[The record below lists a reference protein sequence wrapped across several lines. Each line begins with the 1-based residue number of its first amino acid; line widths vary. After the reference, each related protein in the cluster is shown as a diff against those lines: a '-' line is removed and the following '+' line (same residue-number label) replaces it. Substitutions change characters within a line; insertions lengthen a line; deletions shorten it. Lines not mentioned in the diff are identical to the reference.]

1 MPPVKKRTSRKN
13 PVKTN
18 KSAKASAAVLP
29 VWNLSDLVPAPAARH
44 IAARLAAAAKKAAA
58 FQLKYENKTAKLSAA
73 AFARA
78 FADYESICEDLG
90 RLGSYVSLDRQTKL
104 DDAAAG
110 QLYQSAS
117 ETINDIS
124 AHLVFFRLEINRL
137 PDATVKAW
145 LKHKDVARYRPVLMQ
160 IRAFR
165 PYQLADDVEKILHD
179 RDVTGAAAWMRMF
192 DETSA
197 RLRFSFRGKE
207 LTETE
212 IFHHL
217 LSHDAAAR
225 REAHMSIGRVM
236 QENAGTFG
244 LILNTLAKEKEVDER
259 QRGFKSITA
268 SRNLDNQVE
277 DEVVEALTKAVRQS
291 HKRLS
296 HRYYRLKA
304 KWLGKA
310 QLDIWDRNAPLPF
323 AAKRNISW
331 PQAQKIVL
339 DAYGAFHPQ
348 MARVGARFFENGWID
363 ARPRAGK
370 DSGAFSASTVPAV
383 HPYILM
389 NFKGGLD
396 DVMTLAHELGH
407 GVHQVL
413 AADQGYFMAD
423 TPLTLAE
430 TASVFGEMLV
440 FQSLLASETDPVARR
455 ALLARKVED
464 MLNTV
469 VRQIAFHDFEY
480 AFHTQRKKGELTPQQ
495 TGDIWMRIMRESLG
509 PAFRFDEN
517 YRYFWAYISHF
528 YHAPFY
534 VYAYAFGDCLVNALY
549 MAYRDS
555 EKRGESGF
563 ADKYIAL
570 LAAGGTKHHRDLLRP
585 FGLDAADPAFWRRG
599 LALIE
604 SFIDQLESGENAVTL
619 GSKRVRRDKIT
630 SKARG
635 RTKS

>member
-1 MPPVKKRTSRKN
+1 MPAAKSR
-13 PVKTN
+13 
-18 KSAKASAAVLP
+18 KSAKTPAKTTSSTKPAATLLP
-29 VWNLSDLVPAPAARH
+29 VWDLSDLVAVPAARH
-44 IAARLAAAAKKAAA
+44 LAAGLAQAEKRAAA
-58 FQLKYENKTAKLSAA
+58 FRKKYENKTSRLSAA
-73 AFARA
+73 AFGKA
-78 FADYESICEDLG
+78 FAEYESLCEMLG
-90 RLGSYVSLDRQTKL
+90 RLGSYVSLDRQTRL

-110 QLYQSAS
+110 QRYQSVSEAAS
-117 ETINDIS
+117 DIS
-124 AHLVFFRLEINRL
+124 AQLVFFRLEINHVSDRVM
-137 PDATVKAW
+137 AGW
-145 LKHKDVARYRPVLMQ
+145 MRHKDVARYKPVLTQ

-165 PYQLADDVEKILHD
+165 PYQLSDEVEKILHD

-197 RLRFSFRGKE
+197 RLRFPFRGKQ

-217 LSHDAAAR
+217 LSGDAKTR
-225 REAHMSIGRVM
+225 RDAHRAIGGVLK
-236 QENAGTFG
+236 ENAGTFG

-259 QRGFKSITA
+259 QRGFKTATA

-277 DEVVEALTKAVRQS
+277 DAVVEALTKAVRQS

-296 HRYYRLKA
+296 HRYYKLKA
-304 KWLGKA
+304 KWMGKSV
-310 QLDIWDRNAPLPF
+310 LDIWDRNAPLPF
-323 AAKRNISW
+323 AAKKTISW
-331 PQAQKIVL
+331 PQAQQIVMK
-339 DAYGAFHPQ
+339 AYGGFHPQ
-348 MARVGARFFENGWID
+348 LAETAQRFFDGGWID

-370 DSGAFSASTVPAV
+370 DSGAFSASTVPSV

-413 AADQGYFMAD
+413 AAKQGYFMAD

-440 FQSLLASETDPVARR
+440 FQSLLAAETDASARR

-469 VRQIAFHDFEY
+469 VRQVAFHDFELE
-480 AFHTQRKKGELTPQQ
+480 FHRRRKAGELTPEE
-495 TGDIWMRIMRESLG
+495 TGEIWLRVMRESLG
-509 PAFRFDEN
+509 LAFRFDDN

-549 MAYRDS
+549 MAYLDS
-555 EKRGESGF
+555 EKKGDAGF
-563 ADKYIAL
+563 ADKYIGL
-570 LAAGGTKHHRDLLRP
+570 LSAGGTQHHSALLRP

-604 SFIDQLESGENAVTL
+604 NFIDQLESAENADTL
-619 GSKRVRRDKIT
+619 AHRRR
-630 SKARG
+630 SSALRPRARA
-635 RTKS
+635 KS